1 MRPGGDPLRISAAHY
16 RFVAPVPAMP
26 AMSLLLPAAIA
37 LPSVTAGGRRPPGG
51 AFVGRRQGMLRWD
64 QRRHRAVSPSAP
76 GEQGVEM
83 PWFPEFASAAQL
95 AREEVR
101 DEGLADP
108 VGEFLAALREGDP
121 RILEAVWPG
130 EIVIYDPQAGE
141 IRGHKQVREFIRRN
155 LSWLAGLHA
164 RAETVAATRSPG
176 RAVVE
181 LLTRLDHDG
190 RELAWPL
197 AVVAESADDR
207 SVVFRTYCSQW
218 PVDELRH
225 VRPPVLG
232 PVHGPGQIRTGDVV
246 DRYLTALAAGDAEA
260 VAGTF
265 APDGYF
271 RTPSGRRYAHGSG
284 DELRSFFARCFAA
297 GGGIALQPC
306 AVTDNGVRCAVE
318 YNCVRWGI
326 HDLPPQAGLGVYQR
340 GSDGLLTA
348 ARVYDDVQPPSEL
361 SGRGRSR
368 Q

>member
-1 MRPGGDPLRISAAHY
+1 MSGN
-16 RFVAPVPAMP
+16 AP
-26 AMSLLLPAAIA
+26 
-37 LPSVTAGGRRPPGG
+37 
-51 AFVGRRQGMLRWD
+51 WD
-64 QRRHRAVSPSAP
+64 QRRHRAVSLSAP
-76 GEQGVEM
+76 VEQGVEM

-101 DEGLADP
+101 EAGLADP

-121 RILEAVWPG
+121 RILESVWPG
-130 EIVIYDPQAGE
+130 EIVIYDPRAGE
-141 IRGHKQVREFIRRN
+141 IRGHRHVREFISRN

-190 RELAWPL
+190 GELSWPL

-218 PVDELRH
+218 PVDERRH
-225 VRPPVLG
+225 LRPPVLG
-232 PVHGPGQIRTGDVV
+232 PGQVRAGDVV

-260 VAGTF
+260 VAATF

-271 RTPSGRRYAHGSG
+271 RTPSGRSYSRGGG
-284 DELRSFFARCFAA
+284 DELLSFFARCFSA
-297 GGGIALQPC
+297 GGGMVLQQC
-306 AVTDNGVRCAVE
+306 AVTDDGVRCAVE
-318 YNCVRWGI
+318 YNCVGWGI
-326 HDLPPQAGLGVYQR
+326 HDLPPQAGLGVYER
-340 GSDGLLTA
+340 GPGGLLTA
-348 ARVYDDVQPPSEL
+348 ARVYDDVEAPAEL

-368 Q
+368 R